1 MEGVNGQ
8 FSDKFKIPYKEE
20 EERAII
26 DFFLANGRYKERR
39 GKEVWKA
46 MEEAEVCVGR
56 TWSSMRARWIKFIQR
71 NLLGTECLKQSWRGE
86 RTEC

>member
-26 DFFLANGRYKERR
+26 DFFLANSRYKERR
-39 GKEVWKA
+39 GREVWKA
-46 MEEAEVCVGR
+46 MEEAEVCAVWVELGVQCALGGL
-56 TWSSMRARWIKFIQR
+56 SSFRGI
-71 NLLGTECLKQSWRGE
+71 SWVRSV
-86 RTEC
+86 